1 MTEEKKPLVCPK
13 CGSDKV
19 HRQGKQGG
27 RQMIQCQTCHKYST
41 LKDEIVMQGV
51 TVATPASGL
60 INLSQ
65 VIERYDIA
73 SAIRR
78 EIAALPKGRLIL
90 ETELCQKTAGT
101 DRNRFRRTL
110 DNNADGFKAFRI
122 LLKLDEGEKKW
133 YWGSVL
139 DISEAL
145 KIRDA

>member
-1 MTEEKKPLVCPK
+1 MTEETKSLVCPK

-41 LKDEIVMQGV
+41 LKDGAV
-51 TVATPASGL
+51 TQEVIPVTPAVGL
-60 INLSQ
+60 ISLSQ
-65 VIERYDIA
+65 VIEKYDIA

-78 EIAALPKGRLIL
+78 ELASLPKGRLIL

-110 DNNADGFKAFRI
+110 DNNADGFRAFRI

-133 YWGSVL
+133 YWGS
-139 DISEAL
+139 ISDVEQAL
-145 KIRDA
+145 KIRDT

>member
-1 MTEEKKPLVCPK
+1 
-13 CGSDKV
+13 
-19 HRQGKQGG
+19 
-27 RQMIQCQTCHKYST
+27 MIQCQTCHKYST

-133 YWGSVL
+133 YWGSIS

>member
-1 MTEEKKPLVCPK
+1 MIEDTKPLVCPK

-41 LKDEIVMQGV
+41 LKDDPVTQVLTIV
-51 TVATPASGL
+51 APASGF

-65 VIERYDIA
+65 VIEKYDVA

-78 EIAALPKGRLIL
+78 ELAALPKGRLIL
-90 ETELCQKTAGT
+90 EAELCQKTSGT

-110 DNNADGFKAFRI
+110 DNNADGFRAFRI

-133 YWGSVL
+133 YWGS
-139 DISEAL
+139 ISDVEQAL